1 MTMNKTVEIIYN
13 SYLEDQEAAVP
24 HELAADLSRI
34 SAAAD
39 DKLEAGSL
47 TCADLGEYEEA
58 AQHKAFYAGF
68 YAALE
73 LFRGAGQMTV

>member
-13 SYLEDQEAAVP
+13 SYLEDQDAAVP
-24 HELAADLSRI
+24 AELTANLSRI

-47 TCADLGEYEEA
+47 TCGDLGDYEEA

-73 LFRGAGQMTV
+73 IFRGAGQMMV

>member
-13 SYLEDQEAAVP
+13 SYLEDQEAEAP
-24 HELAADLSRI
+24 AELTAALSRI

-47 TCADLGEYEEA
+47 TCGDLAVYEEA

-73 LFRGAGQMTV
+73 LFRGAGQTAV

>member
-13 SYLEDQEAAVP
+13 SYLEDQDAAVP
-24 HELAADLSRI
+24 AELTANLSRI

-39 DKLEAGSL
+39 DKL
-47 TCADLGEYEEA
+47 EA

-73 LFRGAGQMTV
+73 IFRGAGQMMV